1 MLAKKTTSAL
11 IPILIFVAMLS
22 VPASAHIGPPFP
34 IIENKKVGPVVIAL
48 WTHPDIGAGTFYV
61 MIDPLPGST
70 IPNDLKIKVGIQPES
85 NRLPETFYSADRDDT
100 RNQVVYKALADFDR
114 DEFYRVHLVIESA
127 EGQGEAF
134 SRVEATPTVMG
145 RFGLVFFSLPFVAVG
160 LLWFRGVSK
169 KRKQILKRKQAAQAQ
184 TGAGVHSNQ

>member
-1 MLAKKTTSAL
+1 MFPKKITSAL
-11 IPILIFVAMLS
+11 ILILIFTAMLP

-34 IIENKKVGPVVIAL
+34 IIENKKAGPVIIQL
-48 WTHPDIGAGTFYV
+48 WTHPDIGTGTFYV

-85 NRLPETFYSADRDDT
+85 NRYAETFFNADRDDT

-160 LLWFRGVSK
+160 LLWFHGVSK
-169 KRKQILKRKQAAQAQ
+169 KRKQILKRKQAALAK
-184 TGAGVHSNQ
+184 ASAEAHSNQ